1 MEEVVLV
8 KQYHSICLPVMDL
21 DIVTRNT
28 VAGTTAHL
36 ASNQGELRVTKIK
49 VERSGAQFCM
59 FLALYSKSSLVKDL
73 C

>member
-28 VAGTTAHL
+28 VAGTSAHL
-36 ASNQGELRVTKIK
+36 ASNQGELRVKNITVIVGLLNLVLLLTK
-49 VERSGAQFCM
+49 VGA
-59 FLALYSKSSLVKDL
+59 
-73 C
+73 